1 MVIVRNIN
9 SDIALLLRKGGVGV
23 LPTDTIYGI
32 VGSALKKKTV
42 ERIYRLRKRN
52 PKKPMIVLIAS
63 VADLK
68 RFGVKVDSKTAR
80 ILKKL
85 WPHLRH
91 GYGGQAGKISVILPC
106 PSKKFSY
113 LHRGTR
119 TLAFRLPKPVA
130 LRKLLESV
138 GPLVAPSAN
147 WEGER
152 PARTIREAKKY
163 FSAKGGSASGGGN
176 RVDPHTKRVVGSST
190 LKGRRATRSGAGV
203 DFYVDGGKLKSL
215 PSTLVSIRN
224 GRIIVLRKGAGR
236 LPA

>member
-1 MVIVRNIN
+1 MSYSAKSLNQTVGT
-9 SDIALLLRKGGVGV
+9 LLEKGGVGV

-32 VGSALKKKTV
+32 VGSALRKKTV

-52 PKKPMIVLIAS
+52 PKKPMIVLIATLH
-63 VADLK
+63 DLK
-68 RFGVKVDSKTAR
+68 RFGVKIDSETAR

-85 WPHLRH
+85 WPN
-91 GYGGQAGKISVILPC
+91 KISVILPC
-106 PSKKFSY
+106 RSKKFSY
-113 LHRGTR
+113 LHRGTK
-119 TLAFRLPKPVA
+119 TLAFRLPAEASAKAGLPSFS
-130 LRKLLESV
+130 LRKLLKSV

-152 PARTIREAKKY
+152 PARTIQEAKKY
-163 FSAKGGSASGGGN
+163 FSAQGGSASGGGN

-190 LKGRRATRSGAGV
+190 LKGRRATRSGVGV

-224 GRIIVLRKGAGR
+224 GRIIVLRKGVGR
-236 LPA
+236 VK